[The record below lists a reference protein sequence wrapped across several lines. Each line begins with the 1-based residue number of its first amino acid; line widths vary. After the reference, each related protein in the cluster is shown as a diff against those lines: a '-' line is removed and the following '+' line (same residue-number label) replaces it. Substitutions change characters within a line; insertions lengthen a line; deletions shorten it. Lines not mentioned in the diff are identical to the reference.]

1 LQGNERLITAV
12 KSLVRHIAVRV
23 PVVLIAAVAWLALS
37 NHCALAGMERASKTP
52 MHCHGGADTN
62 HAPAKD
68 DKQGGVECCK
78 VLRATLL
85 TSAKSVAALDEFL
98 FAPYKYFVAIVV
110 LPDTSHEIG
119 ASEWD
124 TGPPGGGSFAESVL
138 QRSIL
143 AHAPPFVA

>member
-1 LQGNERLITAV
+1 
-12 KSLVRHIAVRV
+12 
-23 PVVLIAAVAWLALS
+23 
-37 NHCALAGMERASKTP
+37 MP
-52 MHCHGGADTN
+52 MHCHGAATTN
-62 HAPAKD
+62 HLPS
-68 DKQGGVECCK
+68 KQNDQNGVECCK

-85 TSAKSVAALDEFL
+85 TSAKSIVSLDQFL

-119 ASEWD
+119 AFEWD